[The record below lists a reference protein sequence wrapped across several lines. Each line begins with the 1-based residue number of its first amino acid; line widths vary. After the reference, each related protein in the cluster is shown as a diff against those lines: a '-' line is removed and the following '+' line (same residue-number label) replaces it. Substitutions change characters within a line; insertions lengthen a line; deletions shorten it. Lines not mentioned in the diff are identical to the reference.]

1 MKIPFKPYKAEDADI
16 FTVDAIHQKYW
27 KDFCD
32 VCYPHFGFEEKE
44 DGERTYEQK
53 YDTFRRCYIFTK
65 QHFKWNEVLW
75 FKVHDQDFERF
86 KKAYDIFIQL
96 CTEDH
101 ASIPMLLVLLR
112 MQQSIWENLKR
123 DGELMEYIYPRK
135 CTINYEKYSVDFL
148 GKFPSD
154 ENLVKNTG
162 KLEHEILDALY
173 QERPWDEEWKYIL
186 EGADVHHV
194 DEFEGEKIEW
204 DENVGGIVQQLAECI
219 LHSYNNSIYEFSS
232 KYYNIVTAKKGSVV
246 RALVF
251 RLFTSYQISLQEVKT
266 IFDDYPEHLC
276 VKKLEQTRESL
287 IAEFKQT
294 KLGTHWCECITSH
307 NGLEKV
313 GKYLI
318 NHRDNISEEEEARF
332 FYLLDE
338 ICIITDI
345 LRGNAAKY
353 WLNVNY
359 NRDNADKHPQEEL
372 NLFAP
377 KKNLQELL
385 KKPWFAEVR
394 TDEKYDS
401 TWTDAFV
408 EALMA
413 SDYGEGIARD
423 WAVTGA
429 RDKKKQLKAYVVGLL
444 KDEGVLKGSY
454 VEIGNK
460 TGLNNKERTFSTNM
474 SRGKKQP
481 YAEWVKEYVAGQL

>member
-1 MKIPFKPYKAEDADI
+1 MKLPFKPYKAPDTDI
-16 FTVDAIHQKYW
+16 FAVDAIHQKYW

-53 YDTFRRCYIFTK
+53 YDTFRRCYNFAK
-65 QHFKWNEVLW
+65 QHFKWNEVQW
-75 FKVHDQDFERF
+75 FKVHDEDFERF
-86 KKAYDIFIQL
+86 KKAYDMFTNL
-96 CTEDH
+96 CTNDH

-123 DGELMEYIYPRK
+123 DGDLMEYIYPRK
-135 CTINYEKYSVDFL
+135 CIINYEKYSVEFL
-148 GKFPSD
+148 NKVPSD
-154 ENLVKNTG
+154 ENLFKDTG
-162 KLEHEILDALY
+162 KLEHEILSALY
-173 QERPWDEEWKYIL
+173 QERPWDEDWKCIL
-186 EGADVHHV
+186 EGAYIHHA

-204 DENVGGIVQQLAECI
+204 DEKIGDIVQQLAECI
-219 LHSYNNSIYEFSS
+219 LHSYNNSICEFSS

-318 NHRDNISEEEEARF
+318 NHRDSISEEEEARF

-345 LRGNAAKY
+345 LGGNAAKY
-353 WLNVNY
+353 WLNVEYCEIEEIDQNLII
-359 NRDNADKHPQEEL
+359 DKEANHQNGISDVNNE
-372 NLFAP
+372 N
-377 KKNLQELL
+377 KNIVVQNITINGDVVL
-385 KKPWFAEVR
+385 KKE
-394 TDEKYDS
+394 TNIDKN
-401 TWTDAFV
+401 
-408 EALMA
+408 
-413 SDYGEGIARD
+413 YGPNIENNG
-423 WAVTGA
+423 TLSLP
-429 RDKKKQLKAYVVGLL
+429 DKDDKQ
-444 KDEGVLKGSY
+444 
-454 VEIGNK
+454 
-460 TGLNNKERTFSTNM
+460 
-474 SRGKKQP
+474 
-481 YAEWVKEYVAGQL
+481 